1 MWPENWSAVQLF
13 IRLDTQWRYSFNGRE
28 GLDHNVLF
36 RHLDNMDLT
45 PQEWDRWFDEI
56 RIMELTALEAMTAT

>member
-36 RHLDNMDLT
+36 RHLDNMGLS
-45 PQEWDRWFDEI
+45 PEEWGRWFDEI